1 MYAPIND
8 IGFRVHRNLC
18 TRMRNQAP
26 QNQPYQDPP
35 PLFTQGGARS
45 ANRGTICT
53 ARRTT
58 KSIAPAAVPY
68 TPVGSSPKPPDQS
81 REPVRPASTRSAS
94 LRSVRIS
101 HPHPISLNGETCICS
116 AGTTGWYRSMIRRS
130 LSGGHKRS
138 DSYYEFPCLTWKQ

>member
-8 IGFRVHRNLC
+8 VGFRVHRNLR
-18 TRMRNQAP
+18 TRMQNQAP

-94 LRSVRIS
+94 LRLA
-101 HPHPISLNGETCICS
+101 SLGAYKSS
-116 AGTTGWYRSMIRRS
+116 ASYFSQWRNLHLQR
-130 LSGGHKRS
+130 GHHRVVSIYDPSKPKRGAQALR
-138 DSYYEFPCLTWKQ
+138 FLL